1 MDGFIS
7 NIRRAWLTLLV
18 AALSEYL
25 TWYLFLQDYK
35 WSTKRA
41 YWKVYFILTC
51 KLCYELI
58 LWLLLFYYLLHLI
71 AKFLL

>member
-7 NIRRAWLTLLV
+7 SIRGARLTLFI

-25 TWYLFLQDYK
+25 TWYFFLQDYK

-41 YWKVYFILTC
+41 YWKVTLFYIYVI
-51 KLCYELI
+51 CYELI
-58 LWLLLFYYLLHLI
+58 L
-71 AKFLL
+71 